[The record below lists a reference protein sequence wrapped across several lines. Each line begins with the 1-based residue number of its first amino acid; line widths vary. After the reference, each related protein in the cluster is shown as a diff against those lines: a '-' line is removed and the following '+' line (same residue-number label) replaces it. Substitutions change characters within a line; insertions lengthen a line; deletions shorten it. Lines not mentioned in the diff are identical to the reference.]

1 MEESNRQKWERY
13 IQNLRRVRT
22 LSRPQFPPE
31 TAPEF
36 LLEAI
41 QGNAVRCFDL
51 MKENNALLGEL
62 VYTRDAKTLSD
73 SDIAEL
79 EEAAGRLFNY
89 ANSEDCGVAYKI
101 HELLLKAAR
110 FRDDV
115 PMIVRELYYN
125 GITLHYIN
133 VRDEDHDVNLLWP
146 RIHAFFL
153 EGANYIARYEELDK
167 ETRQYIIRCV
177 GNIRLAVSRQTK
189 EDCHRYMELFD
200 LAMSIITSPYYQEL
214 DPDIPWARFTYSMH
228 LDQMTLMAYLRHC
241 NDPEV
246 AERVLRSASYVYEH
260 QKKNAGEESRQQ
272 NWRVSY
278 FYHAALYH
286 AGKGTARAVVED
298 LLEII
303 SQTGEQDYSP
313 DGINRNLTGAAYL
326 FYYEAFLSEQDRAE
340 LADRIA
346 KERAAA
352 HRYLDEMPGN
362 EYPRVASVAIREL
375 ITAQSDTK
383 EIDNRKILESILSGH
398 KPTYVHSTMVAH
410 LTRVLLRRMIETD
423 PAALIGLLGCKT
435 AAEVQ
440 ARKPELHGVGVGYG
454 FNAPQLFLSR
464 QNIVQRNAL
473 VADTVLI
480 LRHHPLLKSSKGIPN
495 HVHHGV
501 ADGRSRIGQELH
513 SLRCIELR
521 YGLPQA
527 QIARLFQIVRVKVQ
541 ARLCQIYAAKKVI
554 CHLAN
559 KGLVVVDQAVQR
571 GSIAFLCQRTK
582 PFIRL
587 LHGRFPALRQ
597 TAGFPTDR
605 SAAVPVLPAWLLPYP
620 KRCPTLHLSTA
631 LP

>member
-1 MEESNRQKWERY
+1 MEESSRQKWERY
-13 IQNLRRVRT
+13 IQNLRRVRA

-36 LLEAI
+36 LLETI

-153 EGANYIARYEELDK
+153 EGANYIARYEELD
-167 ETRQYIIRCV
+167 
-177 GNIRLAVSRQTK
+177 
-189 EDCHRYMELFD
+189 
-200 LAMSIITSPYYQEL
+200 
-214 DPDIPWARFTYSMH
+214 PDIPWARFTYSMH
-228 LDQMTLMAYLRHC
+228 LDQITLMAYLRHC

-352 HRYLDEMPGN
+352 HRYLDEMPGT

-410 LTRVLLRRMIETD
+410 LTRVLLRRMVETD

-440 ARKPELHGVGVGYG
+440 ARKPELLQTAYECGLYHDVGKSAVIMYIDTNSRSLLEEEFCCIQSHPVIGCSLLREAGYEEHL
-454 FNAPQLFLSR
+454 APAALYHHCFYNGQGGYPR
-464 QNIVQRNAL
+464 DVPPCPQDIKGIVDVL
-473 VADTVLI
+473 TVADSLDAATDNI
-480 LRHHPLLKSSKGIPN
+480 GRCYNRAKPLRTLVG
-495 HVHHGV
+495 
-501 ADGRSRIGQELH
+501 EL
-513 SLRCIELR
+513 
-521 YGLPQA
+521 QA
-527 QIARLFQIVRVKVQ
+527 QSGTRYAPDVVALFRDKTFCEVLAQKLDAER
-541 ARLCQIYAAKKVI
+541 KKVY
-554 CHLAN
+554 
-559 KGLVVVDQAVQR
+559 
-571 GSIAFLCQRTK
+571 
-582 PFIRL
+582 
-587 LHGRFPALRQ
+587 LHAYH
-597 TAGFPTDR
+597 
-605 SAAVPVLPAWLLPYP
+605 AAE
-620 KRCPTLHLSTA
+620 
-631 LP
+631 

>member
-41 QGNAVRCFDL
+41 QSNAVRCFDR

-62 VYTRDAKTLSD
+62 VYTRDAKMLSD

-177 GNIRLAVSRQTK
+177 GNLRLAVSRQTK

-200 LAMSIITSPYYQEL
+200 LAMGIITSPYYQEL

-228 LDQMTLMAYLRHC
+228 MDQMTLMAYLRHC

-383 EIDNRKILESILSGH
+383 EIDNRKILESILFGH

-410 LTRVLLRRMIETD
+410 LTRVLLRRMVETD

-440 ARKPELHGVGVGYG
+440 ARKPELLQTAYECGLYHDVGKSAVIMYIDTNSRSLLEEEFCCIQSHPVHWLQSAAGG
-454 FNAPQLFLSR
+454 RVRRASGPGGALSPLLLQRTGRLPQRCAALPAGHQGHRGCADRGGLAGCRHRQHRALLQPGQAPAHTGGGAAGPER
-464 QNIVQRNAL
+464 
-473 VADTVLI
+473 
-480 LRHHPLLKSSKGIPN
+480 HPLCT
-495 HVHHGV
+495 
-501 ADGRSRIGQELH
+501 GRGGAVPGQDL
-513 SLRCIELR
+513 LRSAGPKAGCR
-521 YGLPQA
+521 
-527 QIARLFQIVRVKVQ
+527 
-541 ARLCQIYAAKKVI
+541 AKK
-554 CHLAN
+554 
-559 KGLVVVDQAVQR
+559 GL
-571 GSIAFLCQRTK
+571 
-582 PFIRL
+582 
-587 LHGRFPALRQ
+587 
-597 TAGFPTDR
+597 
-605 SAAVPVLPAWLLPYP
+605 SARIP
-620 KRCPTLHLSTA
+620 RCGIKK
-631 LP
+631 

>member
-1 MEESNRQKWERY
+1 MERGCVRMEESNRQKWERY

-31 TAPEF
+31 TAPEI
-36 LLEAI
+36 LLETI

-115 PMIVRELYYN
+115 PMIVQELYYN

-177 GNIRLAVSRQTK
+177 GNIRLAVSRRTK
-189 EDCHRYMELFD
+189 ENCRRYQELFETA
-200 LAMSIITSPYYQEL
+200 LRIIESPYYQEM
-214 DPDIPWARFTYSMH
+214 DPDIPWQRYIYAMH
-228 LDQMTLMAYLRHC
+228 MDQMTELAYLRE
-241 NDPEV
+241 NDDPMV
-246 AERVLRSASYVYEH
+246 AERVLRSATYVYEH
-260 QKKNAGEESRQQ
+260 QSANRGEESRLQ

-298 LLEII
+298 LLEMID
-303 SQTGEQDYSP
+303 QTGEQDHSP

-326 FYYEAFLSEQDRAE
+326 FNYEAFLSAQDRAE

-346 KERAAA
+346 QERAAS
-352 HRYLDEMPGN
+352 HRYLDEMPVN
-362 EYPRVASVAIREL
+362 EYPRVASVAVREL
-375 ITAQSDTK
+375 ILVQSDREK
-383 EIDNRKILESILSGH
+383 NDNRKILESILSGH

-410 LTRVLLRRMIETD
+410 LTKALLRRMVETN

-440 ARKPELHGVGVGYG
+440 ARRPELLQTAYDCGLYHDVGKSAVIMYIDTNSRSLLEEEFCCIQSHPVIGYG
-454 FNAPQLFLSR
+454 LLREAGYEEYLAPAALYHHCFYNGR
-464 QNIVQRNAL
+464 GGYPREVPPCPQNIKGIVDVL
-473 VADTVLI
+473 TVADTLDAATDNI
-480 LRHHPLLKSSKGIPN
+480 GRCYNRAKPLRTLVG
-495 HVHHGV
+495 
-501 ADGRSRIGQELH
+501 EL
-513 SLRCIELR
+513 
-521 YGLPQA
+521 QA
-527 QIARLFQIVRVKVQ
+527 QRGTRYAPDVVALFRDETFCEVLAQKLDAER
-541 ARLCQIYAAKKVI
+541 KKVY
-554 CHLAN
+554 L
-559 KGLVVVDQAVQR
+559 QAY
-571 GSIAFLCQRTK
+571 
-582 PFIRL
+582 
-587 LHGRFPALRQ
+587 H
-597 TAGFPTDR
+597 
-605 SAAVPVLPAWLLPYP
+605 AAE
-620 KRCPTLHLSTA
+620 
-631 LP
+631 

>member
-1 MEESNRQKWERY
+1 MAETNRQKWERY

-31 TAPEF
+31 TAPEV

-73 SDIAEL
+73 DDIAEL

-101 HELLLKAAR
+101 HELLLKVAR
-110 FRDDV
+110 FRDNV

-167 ETRQYIIRCV
+167 ETRQYVIRCV
-177 GNIRLAVSRQTK
+177 GNIRMAVSRRTK
-189 EDCHRYMELFD
+189 ENCRRYQELFETA
-200 LAMSIITSPYYQEL
+200 LRIIESPYYQEM
-214 DPDIPWARFTYSMH
+214 DPDIPWQRYIYAMH
-228 LDQMTLMAYLRHC
+228 MDQMTELAYLRE
-241 NDPEV
+241 NDDPMV
-246 AERVLRSASYVYEH
+246 AERVLRSATYVYEH
-260 QKKNAGEESRQQ
+260 QSANRGEESRLQ

-298 LLEII
+298 LLEMID
-303 SQTGEQDYSP
+303 QTGEQDHSP

-326 FYYEAFLSEQDRAE
+326 FNYEAFLSAQDRAE

-346 KERAAA
+346 QERAAA
-352 HRYLDEMPGN
+352 HRYLDEMPSN
-362 EYPRVASVAIREL
+362 EYPRVASVAVREL
-375 ITAQSDTK
+375 ILVQSDREK
-383 EIDNRKILESILSGH
+383 SDNRKILESILSGH
-398 KPTYVHSTMVAH
+398 RPTYVHSTMVAH
-410 LTRVLLRRMIETD
+410 LTRVLLRRMVETN

-440 ARKPELHGVGVGYG
+440 ARKPELLQTAYKCGLYHDVGKSAVIMYIDTNSRSLLEEEFCCIQSHPVIGCSLLREAGYEEHL
-454 FNAPQLFLSR
+454 APAALYHHCFYNGQGGYPR
-464 QNIVQRNAL
+464 DVPPCPQDIKGIVDVL
-473 VADTVLI
+473 TVADSLDAATDNI
-480 LRHHPLLKSSKGIPN
+480 GRCYNRAKPLRTLVG
-495 HVHHGV
+495 
-501 ADGRSRIGQELH
+501 EL
-513 SLRCIELR
+513 
-521 YGLPQA
+521 QA
-527 QIARLFQIVRVKVQ
+527 QSGTRYAPDVVALFRDEMFCEALAQKLDVERKKIYLQ
-541 ARLCQIYAAKKVI
+541 AYHAAE
-554 CHLAN
+554 
-559 KGLVVVDQAVQR
+559 
-571 GSIAFLCQRTK
+571 
-582 PFIRL
+582 
-587 LHGRFPALRQ
+587 
-597 TAGFPTDR
+597 
-605 SAAVPVLPAWLLPYP
+605 
-620 KRCPTLHLSTA
+620 
-631 LP
+631 

>member
-1 MEESNRQKWERY
+1 MEESSRQKWERY

-73 SDIAEL
+73 SDIVEL

-153 EGANYIARYEELDK
+153 EGANYIARYEELDQ

-200 LAMSIITSPYYQEL
+200 LAMGIITSPYYQEL

-286 AGKGTARAVVED
+286 AGKGTARA
-298 LLEII
+298 
-303 SQTGEQDYSP
+303 
-313 DGINRNLTGAAYL
+313 
-326 FYYEAFLSEQDRAE
+326 E

-352 HRYLDEMPGN
+352 HRYLDEMPSN
-362 EYPRVASVAIREL
+362 EYPRVASIAIWEL
-375 ITAQSDTK
+375 ITAQSDAK

-410 LTRVLLRRMIETD
+410 LTRVLLRRMIETN

-440 ARKPELHGVGVGYG
+440 ARKPELLQTAYECGLYHDVGKSAVIMYIDTNSRSLLEEEFCCIQSHPVIGCSLLREAGYEEHL
-454 FNAPQLFLSR
+454 APAALYHHCFYNGQGGYPR
-464 QNIVQRNAL
+464 DVPPCPQDIKGIVDVL
-473 VADTVLI
+473 TVADSLDAATDNI
-480 LRHHPLLKSSKGIPN
+480 GRCYNRAKPLRTLVG
-495 HVHHGV
+495 
-501 ADGRSRIGQELH
+501 EL
-513 SLRCIELR
+513 
-521 YGLPQA
+521 QA
-527 QIARLFQIVRVKVQ
+527 QSGTRYAPDVVALFRDETFCEVLAQKLDAER
-541 ARLCQIYAAKKVI
+541 KKVY
-554 CHLAN
+554 
-559 KGLVVVDQAVQR
+559 
-571 GSIAFLCQRTK
+571 
-582 PFIRL
+582 
-587 LHGRFPALRQ
+587 LHAYH
-597 TAGFPTDR
+597 
-605 SAAVPVLPAWLLPYP
+605 AAE
-620 KRCPTLHLSTA
+620 
-631 LP
+631 